1 MKKYIILIGTFII
14 GLILTITC
22 FYYFLNKDDNKEI
35 NSKDNLISIKN
46 NYNEI
51 VIVTSNTNLYKKD
64 KNYFIKIGLINKDT
78 ILELEKVDVI
88 SEDDLYFK
96 IKNSNYYINYND
108 VKPYKEDINV
118 DTSYKN
124 YISTKSIKTNESF
137 NIYLYNKNIGTINES
152 LEFDVL
158 ITDKDMY
165 YVEFLNK
172 LVGIKKTDVKNI
184 IKNTID
190 KKVTSSI
197 PVLNYHFFYDPNN
210 EECNESIC
218 LKKDLFESHLKY
230 FKENN
235 YYTATTKDLALWID
249 KKINLPLKTV
259 LITVDDGALGTNT
272 HLIELLEK
280 YDLKATLFLIT
291 AWWNKDKYKS
301 NNLEIQS
308 HGNDWHIEN
317 YCNKVS
323 RGAKALC
330 LNKKELVKDLK
341 ASIKKL
347 DGEKTAFC
355 YPFYLYNNTM
365 IDALKETGFRIA
377 FTGGERKVT
386 RSDNKYKL
394 PRFIIYNGTNVNTL
408 KRILKS

>member
-1 MKKYIILIGTFII
+1 MAIIVTSLS
-14 GLILTITC
+14 
-22 FYYFLNKDDNKEI
+22 FYYFLNKNDNKEI

-51 VIVTSNTNLYKKD
+51 VMVTSNTNLYKKD

-78 ILELEKVDVI
+78 ILELESIDII

-108 VKPYKEDINV
+108 VNPYKEDINV

-137 NIYLYNKNIGTINES
+137 SIYLYNKNIGTINES

-235 YYTATTKDLALWID
+235 YYTANTKDLALWIN

-308 HGNDWHIEN
+308 HGNDLHIEN